1 MAHERNV
8 EPALCVV
15 QVLSYA
21 KVFVSYIEPVCYFVC
36 CHIILFILDFGCKV
50 TYYFLNKVYKFLE
63 IVHLSLDFIGERLLA

>member
-8 EPALCVV
+8 ESALCVV

-36 CHIILFILDFGCKV
+36 CHIVFLCNFGCKI
-50 TYYFLNKVYKFLE
+50 TQNTSIGHLFYEKSDKFYV
-63 IVHLSLDFIGERLLA
+63 ILAGDW